1 MGALTGTDWIRV
13 STVRL
18 AHVPGL
24 LGFWLEMKRAATLVA
39 ALGGNAHLIR
49 TSDSKMRAHHR
60 SRYWIPVAVGKGRI
74 GVTLAASCPL
84 VYDISAA
91 FWEGKLHPSF
101 FALEING
108 ETGT

>member
-1 MGALTGTDWIRV
+1 M
-13 STVRL
+13 
-18 AHVPGL
+18 
-24 LGFWLEMKRAATLVA
+24 
-39 ALGGNAHLIR
+39 
-49 TSDSKMRAHHR
+49 
-60 SRYWIPVAVGKGRI
+60 
-74 GVTLAASCPL
+74 TLAASCPP